1 MSQTLTR
8 IERKEN
14 FDMKNC
20 NNRYILLIGMCV
32 VFFDFSKFTVV
43 ISEDATSNDLD
54 RIYGNELYRYFEQRM
69 SDSFCFLRGIDYQSL
84 VTL

>member
-1 MSQTLTR
+1 
-8 IERKEN
+8 
-14 FDMKNC
+14 MKNC

-54 RIYGNELYRYFEQRM
+54 RIYGNELYRYFEQSM
-69 SDSFCFLRGIDYQSL
+69 SDSFCFLRGIDY
-84 VTL
+84 